1 MTHPVPSRPRL
12 SARLTET
19 SRTSAARRLTD
30 ARGGAATWI
39 IAVLVLAAVA
49 FAVYWFVFRK
59 AGGAGESAA
68 LASRVMPAEV
78 DIIGGI
84 DIAGLTQSPVLR
96 DLAKAQ
102 GVDLDQIEAKLKEGG
117 VALADLRSAY
127 GRVVNAPEGTI
138 ALHPNISSALTSV
151 AESLDYGRRPK
162 VVVTSL
168 DFPTIAYQ
176 WLAKVPHGVE
186 VVVLQSPDGIKVPL
200 ELYERVIDDRTALV
214 ATSHVFFTSGQIQDA
229 AAISAMAHRRGALAL
244 IDGYQAAGQI
254 PVDVTA
260 MGADFYAS
268 GGLKWLLGGT
278 GIAFVY
284 ARAEL
289 LPKLAPKAAGWFSHR
304 EQFRFDP
311 TALELHDDARRLEN
325 GTPALMPVYAQLGGL
340 DLLEEIGIDAVRQ
353 ETAALT
359 EDLIGLAREK
369 GLKPKVAATAAERS
383 AIVMLPSEDP
393 PRDVRSLAAAG
404 IITDAR
410 PGHVRVSPYF
420 YNVPD
425 DYRALLEHLSP

>member
-1 MTHPVPSRPRL
+1 MPPPLAVRYREEFPIFRQSVYLNSCSLGALSRR
-12 SARLTET
+12 SRARVNT
-19 SRTSAARRLTD
+19 
-30 ARGGAATWI
+30 
-39 IAVLVLAAVA
+39 
-49 FAVYWFVFRK
+49 Y
-59 AGGAGESAA
+59 
-68 LASRVMPAEV
+68 
-78 DIIGGI
+78 
-84 DIAGLTQSPVLR
+84 
-96 DLAKAQ
+96 
-102 GVDLDQIEAKLKEGG
+102 LDQWETRGASAWYDTWWQ
-117 VALADLRSAY
+117 ALADLRSGY
-127 GRVVNAPEGTI
+127 GRVVGAPAGTI
-138 ALHPNISSALTSV
+138 ALHPNISSALTSI
-151 AESLDYGRRPK
+151 AESLDYRRRPR

-186 VVVLQSPDGIKVPL
+186 VVVLQSPDGIRVPL
-200 ELYERVIDDRTALV
+200 ELYERAIDDRTALV
-214 ATSHVFFTSGQIQDA
+214 ATSHVFFTSGHIQDA
-229 AAISAMAHRRGALAL
+229 AAIAQLAHRRGALAL

-254 PVDVTA
+254 PVDVQA
-260 MGADFYAS
+260 MDADFYAS

-289 LPKLAPKAAGWFSHR
+289 LPTLAPKAAGWFSHR

-311 TALELHDDARRLEN
+311 NALELHDDARRLES

-340 DLLEEIGIDAVRQ
+340 ELLDEIGIDAIRR
-353 ETAALT
+353 ETSALT
-359 EDLIGLAREK
+359 EDLVSLARAR

-383 AIVMLPSEDP
+383 GIVMLPSDDP
-393 PRDVRSLAAAG
+393 ARDVRHLAAAG

-425 DYRALLEHLSP
+425 DHRALLEHLAP